1 MSSSRP
7 VLEVLLSMQATD
19 YTHFPNPTIVSVN
32 VEGSRGTNSPWNRLQ
47 TWNVVCASTISLSL
61 SLSLSLSR
69 AITHWLNHWLNH
81 CSTAHHVCIT

>member
-61 SLSLSLSR
+61 SLSLSR
-69 AITHWLNHWLNH
+69 AITHWLNH